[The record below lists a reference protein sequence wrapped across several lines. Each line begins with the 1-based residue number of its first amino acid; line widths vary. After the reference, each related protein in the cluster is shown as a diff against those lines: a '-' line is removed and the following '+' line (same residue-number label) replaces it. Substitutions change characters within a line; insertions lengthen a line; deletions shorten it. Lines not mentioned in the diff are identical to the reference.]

1 MSMSTPAPKWM
12 SPDAEAVLR
21 EARKLPEHDRLRLVD
36 ELRATLPAL
45 LSDEWTDEV
54 VQRVEAYERGEL
66 KTADGREVMAR
77 IRAKYAR

>member
-1 MSMSTPAPKWM
+1 VVK
-12 SPDAEAVLR
+12 
-21 EARKLPEHDRLRLVD
+21 RKRLMD

-66 KTADGREVMAR
+66 TTIDGREAMAR
-77 IRAKYAR
+77 IRAKYAG